1 MVDCRRAQHRTAGT
15 RGGLDNV
22 KHTEIA
28 LRRPVTTV
36 VVFVALALVGLIAS
50 RMLPLEKFPDIE
62 FPGIFIQIPYEGS
75 TPEEV
80 ERLITRPVEEALATL
95 SGVERMYSSSGENMS
110 QVFLQFAWDQSMGS
124 KGIEA
129 RAKVDGIRH
138 ELPDDIRRI
147 FIFTGSLGDQP
158 VLELR
163 ISSERDLSD
172 SYELLDRM
180 LKRRIERI
188 EGVSQVQLHG
198 VDPREIRILLN
209 SDRMSSYGVD
219 IDQLRQ
225 LLEKSN
231 FAVNAG
237 RITDGGQRFSVRPRG
252 EFKSVEEIRNI
263 VIDENALR
271 LRDVARI
278 ELRSPDREYG
288 RHLDRSYAVG
298 LAVSK
303 STGSNMVEVTDRV
316 MAEVARISELP
327 QMQGINIFDL
337 DNQGDSVRG
346 SLGDL
351 LNAGAVGALL
361 ALAVLY
367 LFLRQVTTTLIVT
380 ASVPFS
386 LLITLGALYFADLS
400 LNMLTMMGLMLA
412 VGMLVDNAVVVTESV
427 FRHRAM
433 DPENP
438 HKATL
443 AGVKEVG
450 MAVIAGTLTTMIV
463 FVPIMFGAKTDI
475 SVFMTHVGITIIV
488 ALMASLLIAQTLVPM
503 LAARIPP
510 PPEPKEGAFISRLT
524 NRYVG
529 SLRWILRSPWKTF
542 GGVVVTC
549 IIGIAP
555 VALELVKFDAFPQ
568 DSGRR
573 LYMPLHIEGQ
583 HPLERVEGA
592 VTTIENY
599 LFENQ
604 EEFDIR
610 SVYSYYEKGEAS
622 VVILLTEDEE
632 ATLSTTEVLEKI
644 EANLPVI
651 AIGKPSFEFDQQ
663 GGGDGF
669 SLQIS
674 GDSTVILN
682 EIGLDV
688 ARLLASVE
696 GLEDVRSDAELGE
709 REIQV
714 SIDRV
719 RAAATGLTTREIADA
734 VSIAMRGQNLREFRG
749 DMGEVAVRLAFRDSD
764 KQSIDQL
771 ADLPLYTKDGRRI
784 TLGTVA
790 NFRVGTSPA
799 TIQRTDRQTAVILSA
814 NLTEEDSLESVRPRV
829 EALMNEVD
837 LPPGYSWKFGR
848 GFDRQDETQQMMV
861 TNILLGIACIF
872 LVMAALFES
881 LLFPFSIILG
891 SIVFSVFGVFLFFAA
906 TGTTFSFMA
915 SIGIMILIG
924 VVVNNGIV
932 LVDHINNLRQGGLP
946 RNEAIIEAGRDRLRP
961 ILMTVATTILGLTPL
976 AVSTTQIGGDG
987 PPYFPM
993 ARAIIGGLA
1002 FSTVVSLLVVPA
1014 FYAYFD
1020 TLAAWGR
1027 KVMRTARKPGSVAA
1041 AVESSA

>member
-1 MVDCRRAQHRTAGT
+1 MR
-15 RGGLDNV
+15 
-22 KHTEIA
+22 HTEIA
-28 LRRPVTTV
+28 LRRPVTTIV
-36 VVFVALALVGLIAS
+36 IFVALALVGLIAS
-50 RMLPLEKFPDIE
+50 RLLPLEKFPDIE
-62 FPGIFIQIPYEGS
+62 FPGIFIQIPYAGS

-95 SGVERMYSSSGENMS
+95 SGVERMYSSSSENMS
-110 QVFLQFAWDQSMGS
+110 EIFLQFDWDQSMGS

-138 ELPDDIRRI
+138 ELPADIRRI

-158 VLELR
+158 VLQLR

-172 SYELLDRM
+172 SYELLDRL

-188 EGVSQVQLHG
+188 EGVSQVELHG

-209 SDRMSSYGVD
+209 SDRLSAHGID
-219 IDQLRQ
+219 IDALRQ

-231 FAVNAG
+231 FAVSAG
-237 RITDGGQRFSVRPRG
+237 RITDGGQRFNIRPRG
-252 EFKSVEEIRNI
+252 EFQSIEDIKNI
-263 VIDENALR
+263 VIDENTLR
-271 LRDVARI
+271 LRDVADI
-278 ELRSPDREYG
+278 ELRSPDRDYG
-288 RHLDRSYAVG
+288 RHLDRSYAIGV
-298 LAVSK
+298 AVSK

-316 MAEVARISELP
+316 MAEVAKISQLP
-327 QMQGINIFDL
+327 QMQGINIFEL
-337 DNQGDSVRG
+337 DNQGDSVRR
-346 SLGDL
+346 SLSDL
-351 LNAGAVGALL
+351 LNAGAIGALL
-361 ALAVLY
+361 ALVVLY
-367 LFLRQVTTTLIVT
+367 LFLRHVATTLIVT
-380 ASVPFS
+380 ACVPFS
-386 LLITLGALYFADLS
+386 LLITLGALYFFGLS

-427 FRHRAM
+427 FRHRTM

-438 HKATL
+438 YKATL

-450 MAVIAGTLTTMIV
+450 MAVIAGTFTTIIV

-488 ALMASLLIAQTLVPM
+488 ALLASLFIAQTLVPM
-503 LAARIPP
+503 LAVRVPP
-510 PPEPKEGAFISRLT
+510 PPIPKEGAFISRLT
-524 NRYVG
+524 NRYVA
-529 SLRWILRSPWKTF
+529 SLGWILTRPWKTF
-542 GGVVVTC
+542 GGVMLIC
-549 IIGIAP
+549 LIGISP
-555 VALELVKFDAFPQ
+555 LLLDLIKFDAFPQ
-568 DSGRR
+568 DAGRR

-583 HPLERVEGA
+583 HPMERVEDA
-592 VTTIENY
+592 VDTIENY

-610 SVYSYYEKGEAS
+610 SVYSYYEKGYAET
-622 VVILLTEDEE
+622 VILLTEEE
-632 ATLSTTEVLEKI
+632 DATLSTTEVLERI

-651 AIGKPSFEFDQQ
+651 AIGKPSFQFEQQ

-674 GDSTVILN
+674 GDSTAILN
-682 EIGLDV
+682 DIGVNV
-688 ARLLASVE
+688 ARSLASVS
-696 GLEDVRSDAELGE
+696 GLEDVRSDAEMGE

-714 SIDRV
+714 NIDRV
-719 RAAATGLTTREIADA
+719 RAAATGLTARAIADA
-734 VSIAMRGQNLREFRG
+734 IAIAMRGQNLREFRG
-749 DMGEVAVRLAFRDSD
+749 ELGEVAVRLAFRESD

-771 ADLPLYTKDGRRI
+771 ANLPLYTPDGRRI
-784 TLGTVA
+784 TLGAVA
-790 NFRVGTSPA
+790 SFRIATSPA

-814 NLTEEDSLESVRPRV
+814 NLTDDESLESVRPRV
-829 EALMNEVD
+829 EALMEEFD

-848 GFDRQDETQQMMV
+848 GFDRQDETQQMMA
-861 TNILLGIACIF
+861 TNIILGIACIF

-881 LLFPFSIILG
+881 LLLPFSIILG

-932 LVDHINNLRQGGLP
+932 LVDHINNLRQEGLP
-946 RNEAIIEAGRDRLRP
+946 RNEAIVEAGRDRLRP
-961 ILMTVATTILGLTPL
+961 ILMTVATTILGLAPL

-1027 KVMRTARKPGSVAA
+1027 KVMRTARSQGSTASLVKT
-1041 AVESSA
+1041 SA

>member
-1 MVDCRRAQHRTAGT
+1 M
-15 RGGLDNV
+15 

-28 LRRPVTTV
+28 LRRPITTT

-50 RMLPLEKFPDIE
+50 RMLPLEKWPDIE
-62 FPGIFIQIPYEGS
+62 FPGIFIEIPYEGS

-80 ERLITRPVEEALATL
+80 ERLITRPIEEALATL
-95 SGVERMYSSSGENMS
+95 SGVERMQSTSGENIS
-110 QVFLQFAWDQSMGS
+110 RVFLQFGWDESMGS

-129 RAKVDGIRH
+129 RAKVDGVRH
-138 ELPDDIRRI
+138 QLPDDVRRI
-147 FIFTGSLGDQP
+147 FIYTGSLGDQP

-163 ISSERDLSD
+163 ISSDRDLSN
-172 SYELLDRM
+172 SYDLLDRL

-209 SDRMSSYGVD
+209 PDRLSAHGMD
-219 IDQLRQ
+219 IDELRQ

-231 FAVNAG
+231 FAVSAG

-252 EFKSVEEIRNI
+252 EFRSVEEIKDI
-263 VIDENALR
+263 VINENALR
-271 LRDVARI
+271 LGDVADI
-278 ELRSPDREYG
+278 ELRSPEREYG
-288 RHLDRSYAVG
+288 RHLDGSYAIGV
-298 LAVSK
+298 AVTK
-303 STGSNMVEVTDRV
+303 ATGANMVDVTDRV
-316 MAEVARISELP
+316 IAEVEEISQLP
-327 QMQGINIFDL
+327 QMRGISIFAL
-337 DNQGDSVRG
+337 DNAGDSVRG
-346 SLGDL
+346 SLSDL
-351 LNAGAVGALL
+351 LNAGAIGALL
-361 ALAVLY
+361 AVIVLY

-386 LLITLGALYFADLS
+386 LLITLGAIYFAGLS
-400 LNMLTMMGLMLA
+400 LNILTMMGLMLA

-427 FRHRAM
+427 FRHRNFDSS
-433 DPENP
+433 DPAT
-438 HKATL
+438 ATL

-450 MAVIAGTLTTMIV
+450 LAVIAGTLTTIIV

-475 SVFMTHVGITIIV
+475 AIFMTHVGITIIV
-488 ALMASLLIAQTLVPM
+488 ALLASLLIAQTLVPM

-510 PPEPKEGAFISRLT
+510 PPRPKEGAFISRLT
-524 NRYVG
+524 RRYVA
-529 SLRWILRSPWKTF
+529 SLGWILTRPWKTF
-542 GGVVVTC
+542 GGIILIC
-549 IIGIAP
+549 LIGISP
-555 VALELVKFDAFPQ
+555 LVLQLIKFDAFPQ
-568 DSGRR
+568 DAGRR

-583 HPLERVEGA
+583 HPLERVEAA

-604 EEFDIR
+604 QEFDIR
-610 SVYSYYEKGEAS
+610 SVYSYYETGRAIT
-622 VVILLTEDEE
+622 VVLLTEEEE
-632 ATLSTTEVLEKI
+632 ATLSTTEVIAKI
-644 EANLPVI
+644 EANLPEI

-674 GDSTVILN
+674 GDSTAILN
-682 EIGLDV
+682 EVGAEIV
-688 ARLLASVE
+688 RLLGSVT
-696 GLEDVRSDAELGE
+696 GLEDVRSDAELGQ

-714 SIDRV
+714 SIDRT
-719 RAAATGLTTREIADA
+719 RAAANGLTTREIADA
-734 VSIAMRGQNLREFRG
+734 VSVAMRGQNLRDFRG
-749 DMGEVAVRLAFRDSD
+749 ELGEVAVRLTFRDSD
-764 KQSIDQL
+764 KQTIGQL
-771 ADLPLYTKDGRRI
+771 ADLPLYTPDGRRI

-790 NFRVGTSPA
+790 SFTVGISPA

-814 NLTEEDSLESVRPRV
+814 NIAEDESLETVRPRV
-829 EALMNEVD
+829 EALMNEFE

-848 GFDRQDETQQMMV
+848 GFERQDETQQMMA

-891 SIVFSVFGVFLFFAA
+891 SILFSVFGVFLFFAA

-932 LVDHINNLRQGGLP
+932 LVDHINNLRQEGLP
-946 RNEAIIEAGRDRLRP
+946 RNQAIIEAGRDRLRP

-1027 KVMRTARKPGSVAA
+1027 KVMRTARSMTGSA
-1041 AVESSA
+1041 AVKVSA